1 MTIVYVSIG
10 NSDDKL
16 TQAEWAEFVQAVRNM
31 AAAYPKAVHG
41 EWFSAP
47 HSPYQ
52 NACWCLEFDN
62 EADMC
67 EARES
72 LKIQREHYQQ
82 DSVAWAV
89 AETEFL

>member
-1 MTIVYVSIG
+1 MIVYVSIG
-10 NSDDKL
+10 NSDDRL
-16 TQAEWAEFVQAVRNM
+16 TQAEWADFVQAVRNV

-47 HSPYQ
+47 NSPYQ

-62 EADMC
+62 VADAS
-67 EARES
+67 EARTS
-72 LKIQREHYQQ
+72 LTIQRKHFRQ

-89 AETEFL
+89 AETEFI